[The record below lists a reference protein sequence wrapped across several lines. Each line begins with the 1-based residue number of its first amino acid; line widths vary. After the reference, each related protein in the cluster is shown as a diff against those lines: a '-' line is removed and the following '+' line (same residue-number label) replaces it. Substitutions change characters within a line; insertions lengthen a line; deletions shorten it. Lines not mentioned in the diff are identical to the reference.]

1 MKALY
6 NFSYWTNSCGAAVF
20 DAVEK
25 GRTTYGLVP
34 YENSTFGSVVETLDR
49 LMLTETKVRAE
60 TYLTVSLIDNIA
72 MRLMP

>member
-20 DAVEK
+20 
-25 GRTTYGLVP
+25 TYGLVP